1 MIFKTL
7 EFIPSDISTTID
19 TLTTDLTAGKYDD
32 ILNECCFL
40 TFTNKGLTL
49 VKQDK
54 TIHTNATIDLSSY
67 QTKTQNDKTYVAL
80 KTGYS
85 LVSDTEINRLK
96 SVDNYNDTEIK
107 KLITNLE
114 KTVTDLNT
122 TLTKAD
128 SDIIAK
134 VDVVENKIPDVTNFI
149 TSDDVT
155 SILTTGKYATENYVQ
170 TKISEIDFTPYLT
183 SIPDE
188 YITETELTAKNYITD
203 AILTTKGYI
212 TNTELDAK
220 NYITDI
226 ELNSKGYLTEHQSLA
241 NYALKSEIPTVPEMS
256 FDTDGNL
263 NVTIN
268 GTTKVFVPKE
278 A

>member
-7 EFIPSDISTTID
+7 EFVPSDISTTID

-40 TFTNKGLTL
+40 IFTNKGLTL

-54 TIHTNATIDLSSY
+54 TIHTNATVDLSSY
-67 QTKTQNDKTYVAL
+67 QTKAQNDKTYVAL

-85 LVSDTEINRLK
+85 LIADTEINRLK

-107 KLITNLE
+107 KSITDLE

-128 SDIIAK
+128 SDITAK
-134 VDVVENKIPDVTNFI
+134 INEVEGKIPDVTNFI
-149 TSDDVT
+149 TSNDVT

-170 TKISEIDFTPYLT
+170 TEIGKIDLTKYLT

-188 YITETELTAKNYITD
+188 YITETELTEKDYVTNTV
-203 AILTTKGYI
+203 LTSKGYI
-212 TNTELDAK
+212 TNTDLDTKNYVTNTELDA
-220 NYITDI
+220 
-226 ELNSKGYLTEHQSLA
+226 KGYLTEHQSLA
-241 NYALKSEIPTVPEMS
+241 DYALKSEIPTVPEMS